1 MPVLKKLHILFAAAM
16 LSVTPIIADEP
27 DPKNWDQL
35 LEEAKG
41 QEVFW
46 HAWGGSENINA
57 YIAWV
62 GDEVN
67 SRYGVTLTQVKIS
80 ETANVVAR
88 VLAEQSAGRNEGGA
102 VDLVWVNG
110 ENFAA
115 MKRQGLLLSNPWSTN
130 LPNYQLTD
138 FENKAVLSM
147 DFTESVD
154 GLESPWG
161 TAQLT
166 FYYDSA
172 NPSFESN
179 SPPTSLDELADWI
192 EKNPGRFT
200 YAAPP
205 NFIGTTFLKQVL
217 YGLVDDISVL
227 RQPADQETFDEVTAP
242 LWAWLD
248 KVQPNLWRSG
258 RVYAADTT
266 NLKTLLSDNEIDI
279 AMTFNPGEASSA
291 VIEGLLPQTTRSFV
305 MDYGSIG
312 NAHFVAI
319 PFNAN
324 AKAGAMVVANFLM
337 SPEAQARK
345 SDEAIWGD
353 PTVLAIDKLNVEQ
366 LSFFDSLAPGEAT
379 LSADEFGAILSEPD
393 ASWSDALDAEWA
405 RRYGAGN

>member
-1 MPVLKKLHILFAAAM
+1 VSGFKKLHALLAGAFLA
-16 LSVTPIIADEP
+16 LSPASASEP
-27 DPKNWDQL
+27 DPQNWDMVL
-35 LEEAKG
+35 AEAKG

-62 GDEVN
+62 GEEVE
-67 SRYGVTLTQVKIS
+67 SRFGVTLTQVKIS

-88 VLAEQSAGRNEGGA
+88 VLAEKEVGRTENGA
-102 VDLVWVNG
+102 VDLVWING

-115 MKRQGLLLSNPWSTN
+115 MKRQGLLLSSPWSTF

-138 FENKAVLSM
+138 FENKAVLTS
-147 DFTESVD
+147 DFTEPVD

-172 NPSFESN
+172 SSAFVDGV
-179 SPPTSLDELADWI
+179 PPASLDDLEKWI
-192 EKNPGRFT
+192 EANPGRFT

-227 RQPADQETFDEVTAP
+227 RQPADKETFDLVTAP

-248 KVQPNLWRSG
+248 RVQPNLWRSG
-258 RVYAADTT
+258 QVFAADTT

-279 AMTFNPGEASSA
+279 SMTFNPGEASSA
-291 VIEGLLPQTTRSFV
+291 VFEGLLPQTTRSFV
-305 MDYGSIG
+305 MDYGSVG

-324 AKAGAMVVANFLM
+324 AKAGAMIVANFLM

-345 SDEAIWGD
+345 SNEEIWGD
-353 PTVLAIDKLNVEQ
+353 PTVLAFEKLNAEQ
-366 LSFFDSLAPGEAT
+366 LSYFDSMASGEAT
-379 LSADEFGAILSEPD
+379 LGIEEAGATLSEPD
-393 ASWSDALDAEWA
+393 AFWSDALDAEWL

>member
-1 MPVLKKLHILFAAAM
+1 MSGFKKLHALLAGAFLA
-16 LSVTPIIADEP
+16 LSPASASEP
-27 DPKNWDQL
+27 DPQNWDMVL
-35 LEEAKG
+35 AEAKG

-62 GDEVN
+62 GEEVE
-67 SRYGVTLTQVKIS
+67 SRFGVTLTQVKIS

-88 VLAEQSAGRNEGGA
+88 VLAEKEVGRTENGA
-102 VDLVWVNG
+102 VDLVWING

-115 MKRQGLLLSNPWSTN
+115 MKRQGLLLSSPWSTF

-138 FENKAVLSM
+138 FENKAVLTS
-147 DFTESVD
+147 DFTEPVD

-172 NPSFESN
+172 SSAFVDGV
-179 SPPTSLDELADWI
+179 PPASLDDLEKWI
-192 EKNPGRFT
+192 EANPGRFT

-227 RQPADQETFDEVTAP
+227 RQPADKETFDLVTAP

-248 KVQPNLWRSG
+248 RVQPNLWRSG
-258 RVYAADTT
+258 QVFAADTT

-279 AMTFNPGEASSA
+279 SMTFNPGEASSA
-291 VIEGLLPQTTRSFV
+291 VFEGLLPQTTRSFV
-305 MDYGSIG
+305 MDYGSVG

-324 AKAGAMVVANFLM
+324 AKAGAMIVANFLM

-345 SDEAIWGD
+345 SNEEIWGD
-353 PTVLAIDKLNVEQ
+353 PTVLAFEKLNAEQ
-366 LSFFDSLAPGEAT
+366 LSYFDSMASGEAT
-379 LSADEFGAILSEPD
+379 LGIEEAGATLSEPD
-393 ASWSDALDAEWA
+393 AFWSDALDAEWL